1 MSKKKEVITVQKSE
15 DEILY
20 EKGKQLYNE
29 GRFAEAFSVYMKAA
43 EMGNDMA
50 QSSIA
55 IMYFNGE
62 GVEKDIDEFVKWFI
76 KVGESGNAYVQYQ
89 LYKMYYY
96 GQFVEQDEEK
106 AMEWLRRA
114 AFGYYEDAMVDY
126 GLREIDS
133 AKDFDEA
140 FISDGYRKLIDAAWF
155 NNKRAQYH
163 YSKLLADGLFGY
175 NIDIRESFKWARKA
189 AQRGPAYAQFYLGLK
204 YYNGEGTA
212 VNMES
217 AFKWFHKA
225 AKRGH
230 LDAQKNVA
238 AMYDEGKG
246 VEQDK
251 AKALE
256 WLLKAAEQG
265 DSEAMFSVF
274 ARYHHG
280 IGVEADEA
288 KAMEWAERY
297 DKSMDNNYND

>member
-1 MSKKKEVITVQKSE
+1 
-15 DEILY
+15 
-20 EKGKQLYNE
+20 
-29 GRFAEAFSVYMKAA
+29 
-43 EMGNDMA
+43 
-50 QSSIA
+50 
-55 IMYFNGE
+55 
-62 GVEKDIDEFVKWFI
+62 
-76 KVGESGNAYVQYQ
+76 
-89 LYKMYYY
+89 
-96 GQFVEQDEEK
+96 
-106 AMEWLRRA
+106 
-114 AFGYYEDAMVDY
+114 
-126 GLREIDS
+126 
-133 AKDFDEA
+133 
-140 FISDGYRKLIDAAWF
+140 
-155 NNKRAQYH
+155 
-163 YSKLLADGLFGY
+163 
-175 NIDIRESFKWARKA
+175 
-189 AQRGPAYAQFYLGLK
+189 
-204 YYNGEGTA
+204 
-212 VNMES
+212 MES